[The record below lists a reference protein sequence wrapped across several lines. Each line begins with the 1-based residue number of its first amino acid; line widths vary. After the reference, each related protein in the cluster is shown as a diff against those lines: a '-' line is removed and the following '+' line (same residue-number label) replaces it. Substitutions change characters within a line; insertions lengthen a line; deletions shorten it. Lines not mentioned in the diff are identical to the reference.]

1 MATPSE
7 IRNAILDDLS
17 SKDETMTAVEL
28 SRIEARLVIETW
40 YQEDYCEDE
49 DQPASSRSL
58 FWL

>member
-17 SKDETMTAVEL
+17 SKDETMTTVEL

-40 YQEDYCEDE
+40 YREDCYEDE
-49 DQPASSRSL
+49 DQPASSRGL
-58 FWL
+58 FWS